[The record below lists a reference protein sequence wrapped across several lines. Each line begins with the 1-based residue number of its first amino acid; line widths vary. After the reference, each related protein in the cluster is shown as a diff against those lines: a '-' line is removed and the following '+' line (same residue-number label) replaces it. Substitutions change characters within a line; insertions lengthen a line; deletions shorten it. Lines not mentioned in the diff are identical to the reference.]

1 MIKVAM
7 IVRSTLYSARGGD
20 TIQAVQTARHLANQG
35 VVVDIKLTNEII
47 NYGNY
52 CLLHFFNISRP
63 ADILHHI
70 RKSDLPFVVSTILIN
85 YSEYDKYHRKG
96 FAGMLFRY
104 LSMDT
109 IEYLKIISRWIL
121 GKDKM
126 MSLSYAWKGQKKS
139 IQEIINKAKLILPN
153 STSEYDRI
161 RELYGFRSKYIIVPN
176 AVDHNLFRYDK
187 KMRKDPNLVLCI
199 ARIEGIKNQINLIR
213 ALNNTNYHLIL
224 IGSRAPNQHSY
235 YQMCRDIAAENVC
248 FIDHI
253 PQENLVAYYQKA
265 KVHVLPSWFETTG
278 LSSLEAAVMGCNLV
292 VTDKGDTKEYFGN
305 HAVYCSPSS
314 PESIFSAVKKASSLP
329 IDEDLQKIITTHY
342 TWQEASHQTAKGYKK
357 IINKTW
363 D

>member
-7 IVRSTLYSARGGD
+7 IVRSTLYTSRGGD

-35 VVVDIKLTNEII
+35 FSVDIKLTDEII
-47 NYGNY
+47 NYSNY

-63 ADILHHI
+63 SDILHHI
-70 RKSDLPFVVSTILIN
+70 RKSGLPFVVSTILIN
-85 YSEYDKYHRKG
+85 YSEYDKYYRKG
-96 FAGMLFRY
+96 FAGLLFRY

-109 IEYLKIISRWIL
+109 IEYLKIISRWLL
-121 GKDKM
+121 GKDKL

-139 IQEIINKAKLILPN
+139 IQEIFNKAKLILPN
-153 STSEYDRI
+153 SASEYDRI
-161 RELYGFRSKYIIVPN
+161 GELYGFSSKYIIVPN
-176 AVDHNLFRYDK
+176 AVDQNLFRYDK
-187 KMRKDPNLVLCI
+187 KIGKDASLVLCI

-213 ALNNTNYHLIL
+213 ALNNTNYQLIL
-224 IGSRAPNQHSY
+224 IGSPAPNQHSY
-235 YQMCRDIAAENVC
+235 YQMCRDIAADNIC
-248 FIDHI
+248 FIDHMS
-253 PQENLVAYYQKA
+253 QEKLVPYYQKA

-292 VTDKGDTKEYFGN
+292 VTDKGDTREYFGN

-314 PESIFSAVKKASSLP
+314 PESIFAAVKKASLLP
-329 IDEDLQKIITTHY
+329 VDEDLQEKIATHF
-342 TWQEASHQTAKGYKK
+342 TWQKASHQTAKGYKN